1 MHSEETV
8 LRPAPSC
15 KVVSISDL
23 EGSRKTRIEEWLKGE
38 MEKRYGKSDSGL
50 DNQLLRI
57 STKFDALSAE
67 SQVTLFGFAKGY
79 VLGPGGSISLR
90 DQLWSVLET
99 GKSAAWEAVEEF
111 ADSLL
116 IKEKTYKR
124 VNGGVF

>member
-1 MHSEETV
+1 MHSAETV
-8 LRPAPSC
+8 LRPASPC

-50 DNQLLRI
+50 DNPLLRI
-57 STKFDALSAE
+57 STKFDALSPE
-67 SQVTLFGFAKGY
+67 SRVTLYGFAKWY
-79 VLGPGGSISLR
+79 VLGPGGSISLS
-90 DQLWSVLET
+90 DQLWGILEK
-99 GKSAAWEAVEEF
+99 GKSDAWEAVEEF

>member
-8 LRPAPSC
+8 LQPASPC
-15 KVVSISDL
+15 KVVSISDF
-23 EGSRKTRIEEWLKGE
+23 EGSRKEGIEEWLRQE
-38 MEKRYGKSDSGL
+38 MKERYGETGSVL
-50 DNQLLRI
+50 NNPLLRI

-90 DQLWSVLET
+90 DQLWSVLER
-99 GKSAAWEAVEEF
+99 GKSAAWEAVEEY
-111 ADSLL
+111 ADTLL

-124 VNGGVF
+124 ANGGVC

>member
-1 MHSEETV
+1 MHSAETV
-8 LRPAPSC
+8 LRSAFPC

-50 DNQLLRI
+50 DNPLLRI
-57 STKFDALSAE
+57 STKFDALSPE
-67 SQVTLFGFAKGY
+67 SRVTLYGFAKGY
-79 VLGPGGSISLR
+79 VLGPGGSISLS
-90 DQLWSVLET
+90 DQLWGILEK
-99 GKSAAWEAVEEF
+99 GKSDAWEAVEEF
-111 ADSLL
+111 AGSLL